1 MTGRVTLVGGGPGR
15 EDLLT
20 LAAVRALAEADVV
33 LFDRLAPHER
43 LAELAPHAE
52 LVDVGKRPGHHAVP
66 QAEIEALLVAHA
78 LAGRHAVRL
87 KGGDPYVLG
96 RGGEEV
102 LACHHAGV
110 HVEVIPGVTS
120 AVAVPGAAGIP
131 LTHRGISHLFTVV
144 SGHAPLTESELTHL
158 AGLGGT
164 IVVLMGVNSLPSLTA
179 GLARHG
185 MPAGMPVAIIERGFS
200 AGQRTTIGDLTDI
213 VIAAGRAH
221 VTSPAVVVVGEVV
234 RLAHDGDASAAELME
249 RAAGFA
255 AVSP

>member
-33 LFDRLAPHER
+33 LYDRLAPHER

-66 QAEIEALLVAHA
+66 QAEIEALLVEHA

-96 RGGEEV
+96 RGSEEV

-110 HVEVIPGVTS
+110 HV
-120 AVAVPGAAGIP
+120 
-131 LTHRGISHLFTVV
+131 
-144 SGHAPLTESELTHL
+144 
-158 AGLGGT
+158 
-164 IVVLMGVNSLPSLTA
+164 
-179 GLARHG
+179 
-185 MPAGMPVAIIERGFS
+185 
-200 AGQRTTIGDLTDI
+200 
-213 VIAAGRAH
+213 
-221 VTSPAVVVVGEVV
+221 
-234 RLAHDGDASAAELME
+234 
-249 RAAGFA
+249 
-255 AVSP
+255 